1 MDISKI
7 YCNNCGIRGHL
18 YKDCPKPIISCGQII
33 FRNDSGEPKILM
45 VQRKDSLCYIEF
57 IRGKYDIYNIDYII
71 VLLNKCNFEERKKIL
86 DKEYDILWK
95 DLWLVDDK
103 DLENQKNNVDFKR
116 GLDKFNK
123 IKNGFFCKKK
133 NKYVSLRILMESVTT
148 DYKETEWEF
157 PKGRR
162 NNNES
167 NIQCSI
173 REFREETNYVLDDYN
188 IIKNITPLNE
198 EFRGENKVNYKYI
211 YYISY
216 LLNTGKSVFIDYNNR
231 DQYTEL
237 KDIRWV
243 TKREALSMI
252 RDYHYTRKNVIN
264 KIFEMI
270 NKIGE
275 DYNLY

>member
-33 FRNDSGEPKILM
+33 FRNDTEEPKILM

-71 VLLNKCNFEERKKIL
+71 VLLNKCNYEEKEKIL
-86 DKEYDILWK
+86 NKSYEILWK
-95 DLWLVDDK
+95 DLWLIDDK
-103 DLENQKNNVDFKR
+103 DLEDQKNNVDFKR

-133 NKYVSLRILMESVTT
+133 NKYVNLRILMESVTT

-173 REFREETNYVLDDYN
+173 REFKEETNYVLDDYN
-188 IIKNITPLNE
+188 IIKNISPLNE

-216 LLNTGKSVFIDYNNR
+216 LLNTEKNVFIDYNNR

-243 TKREALSMI
+243 TKKDALSMI
-252 RDYHYTRKNVIN
+252 RDYHYTRKNVII

>member
-33 FRNDSGEPKILM
+33 FRNDSVEPKILM

-71 VLLNKCNFEERKKIL
+71 VLLNKCNFEEKEKIL
-86 DKEYDILWK
+86 DKQYDILWK
-95 DLWLVDDK
+95 DLWLIDDK

-123 IKNGFFCKKK
+123 IKKGFFCKKK